1 MHLNINIDFIH
12 FLVVGVF
19 GFLIGLEVK
28 SYRKEQEL
36 EKRMN
41 YFFGEVRT
49 FSFVAILGFILFK
62 IDSHSLLAYLAGFL
76 ALTALYGILYHQ
88 NLKEEKR
95 SILLFV
101 VMLLVYTF
109 GPLISTQP
117 LWMTAL
123 LYVSIVFILNSNRG
137 INNYLSNINVTEF
150 ETFGKMVL
158 LSIVILPLLPDTKI
172 LPYIPLSP
180 FKIWF
185 AVVVISGIS
194 YGGYIVQKY
203 LFPSKG
209 YYLTGIFG
217 GSYSSTATTVV
228 LAKKAKNLGGLN
240 VIDAA
245 IISATSVMYLR
256 LVAIA
261 FIFNM
266 EVGKELLVPFIL
278 LSITGFVVSFF
289 YLKNNNNT
297 EENTEIADQNP
308 LELKT
313 AFIFASL
320 FVIMMIIT
328 NFVTKNYGNSGLEIL
343 SFIVGLTDIDPFIL
357 SIVTG
362 KFDISTTQ
370 IVTAIMIASGS
381 NNLLKASY
389 ALWFGG
395 VKNSYK
401 SAMWIFILGVVTIAL
416 GFGVKYF

>member
-1 MHLNINIDFIH
+1 
-12 FLVVGVF
+12 
-19 GFLIGLEVK
+19 
-28 SYRKEQEL
+28 
-36 EKRMN
+36 
-41 YFFGEVRT
+41 
-49 FSFVAILGFILFK
+49 
-62 IDSHSLLAYLAGFL
+62 
-76 ALTALYGILYHQ
+76 
-88 NLKEEKR
+88 
-95 SILLFV
+95 
-101 VMLLVYTF
+101 
-109 GPLISTQP
+109 
-117 LWMTAL
+117 
-123 LYVSIVFILNSNRG
+123 
-137 INNYLSNINVTEF
+137 
-150 ETFGKMVL
+150 
-158 LSIVILPLLPDTKI
+158 
-172 LPYIPLSP
+172 
-180 FKIWF
+180 
-185 AVVVISGIS
+185 
-194 YGGYIVQKY
+194 
-203 LFPSKG
+203 
-209 YYLTGIFG
+209 
-217 GSYSSTATTVV
+217 
-228 LAKKAKNLGGLN
+228 
-240 VIDAA
+240 
-245 IISATSVMYLR
+245 MYLR

-381 NNLLKASY
+381 NNLLKAFY